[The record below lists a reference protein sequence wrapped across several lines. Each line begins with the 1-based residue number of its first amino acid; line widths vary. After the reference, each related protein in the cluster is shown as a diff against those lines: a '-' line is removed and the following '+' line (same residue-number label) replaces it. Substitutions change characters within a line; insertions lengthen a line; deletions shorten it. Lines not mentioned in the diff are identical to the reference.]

1 MNIIFVKFLQGV
13 FMSLGLFKIG
23 NYEADSG
30 EVHPIRIQPE
40 SAEGENDE
48 AGAITNTA
56 RFRRGGSRRRYGNF
70 ARFITIGR
78 TIGEVGV
85 DNTPYSGATVYAKL
99 TIFVKDKFDL
109 LKVGE
114 TFSYGGL
121 DDWTVASKTPE
132 RVS

>member
-1 MNIIFVKFLQGV
+1 
-13 FMSLGLFKIG
+13 MSLGLFKIA

-40 SAEGENDE
+40 STEGENDE

-56 RFRRGGSRRRYGNF
+56 KFRRGGSRRRYGNF
-70 ARFITIGR
+70 ARFITLGR

-85 DNTPYSGATVYAKL
+85 DAAAYSGATVYAKL
-99 TIFVKDKFDL
+99 TIFVKDKFVL

-114 TFSYGGL
+114 AFSYAGST
-121 DDWTVASKTPE
+121 DWTIASKTPE
-132 RVS
+132 RVV